1 MDADR
6 AARLIR
12 YLEGAK
18 KRAELRV
25 IGAGHRVASAMGRD
39 ADSEAAA
46 MQIAQSGMETAKAEL
61 VAASIALAIA
71 RELVAEVVR

>member
-39 ADSEAAA
+39 ADEEAVAV
-46 MQIAQSGMETAKAEL
+46 QIAQSGMETAKAEL
-61 VAASIALAIA
+61 AEASIALAIA
-71 RELVAEVVR
+71 RDLVAEVVR

>member
-39 ADSEAAA
+39 ADEEAVAA
-46 MQIAQSGMETAKAEL
+46 QIAQEGMNTAQAEL
-61 VAASIALAIA
+61 AEAAIALSIA
-71 RELVAEVVR
+71 RELVAEVVG